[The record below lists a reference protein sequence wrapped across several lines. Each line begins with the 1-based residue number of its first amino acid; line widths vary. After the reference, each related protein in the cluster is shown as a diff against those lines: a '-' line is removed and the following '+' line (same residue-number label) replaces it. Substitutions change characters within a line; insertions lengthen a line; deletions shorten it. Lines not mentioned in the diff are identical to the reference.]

1 MLSVYLSQSPFS
13 PPKSSKPTLST
24 YKLFRDVTAISH
36 SSSTKLLPLVSKRSD
51 LAPLNPADDVA
62 SGDPPPA
69 GALLRHKKRP
79 RSFLTPRLEAN
90 GEKNPKEE
98 GKRELSA
105 SKEKKNKSTGDSE
118 IDFLR
123 YNSSSDNA
131 DVAGELQ
138 VSIVCYKNR
147 FCGFLNP
154 KIQVD
159 LVSAVHIGDKTY
171 FNTLQEKLSF
181 YDCVLYEGI
190 SHKSEKSYSI
200 NGFIQR
206 SVGKI
211 LSMDFQLDCL
221 NYKGRNWYNA
231 DLDFETLSRLQ
242 EERGEN
248 MFSMARD
255 RVGSALKSYSDSTTT
270 QFDSIKSK
278 LLKVSYLVPMPLALT
293 LLINFTCSPP
303 ENTNENNNNNNEDE
317 NENDDFTPDFR
328 EFVEFLELEL
338 RSGLKVVLARALT
351 STFAQEMNMENEE
364 NSVIIGERNKAAL
377 EELKRVIKRG
387 ERKIAILYGA
397 GHMPDLGKRLMQDFN
412 LVPCEIN
419 WVTAWEIKRPKNR
432 YFGPIYEKYVGKYLP
447 FGERNLG
454 VWLLGLGFSGFV
466 LFDLWVWWTAIN
478 WAGFEMVKLVQALII
493 V

>member
-1 MLSVYLSQSPFS
+1 MLSVSSISQSPFS
-13 PPKSSKPTLST
+13 PPKSKPPLLSN

-36 SSSTKLLPLVSKRSD
+36 SSSKLLPLASKRSD
-51 LAPLNPADDVA
+51 LVPLIPGDDVA
-62 SGDPPPA
+62 SAGPLVSHQKKPPWN
-69 GALLRHKKRP
+69 
-79 RSFLTPRLEAN
+79 FLTPRLEAN
-90 GEKNPKEE
+90 GEKHPKEE
-98 GKRELSA
+98 NKKELAA
-105 SKEKKNKSTGDSE
+105 SKEKKNKSAGD
-118 IDFLR
+118 DFLR
-123 YNSSSDNA
+123 YNSSSGNA

-138 VSIVCYKNR
+138 ASIVSYKKR
-147 FCGFLNP
+147 LPWRLLNP
-154 KIQVD
+154 KFQVD
-159 LVSAVHIGDKTY
+159 LVSAVHIADKTY

-181 YDCVLYEGI
+181 YDCVLYEGV
-190 SHKSEKSYSI
+190 SDKDKKEEDYESEKDYSI
-200 NGFIQR
+200 IGFIQR
-206 SVGKI
+206 SIGKV
-211 LSMDFQLDCL
+211 LSMDFQLDCI

-231 DLDFETLSRLQ
+231 DLDFETFSRLQ

-248 MFSMARD
+248 MFSMAQD

-270 QFDSIKSK
+270 QFDSIKTK

-303 ENTNENNNNNNEDE
+303 ENINKGNNNGD
-317 NENDDFTPDFR
+317 ENDDFAPDFG
-328 EFVEFLELEL
+328 EFVEFLELGL
-338 RSGLKVVLARALT
+338 GSGLKVVLARALT

-364 NSVIIGERNKAAL
+364 NTVIIGERNKAAL
-377 EELKRVIKRG
+377 EELKRAINRG

-432 YFGPIYEKYVGKYLP
+432 YLGPIYEKYVGRYLP
-447 FGERNLG
+447 FDERNFG
-454 VWLLGLGFSGFV
+454 VLLLALSFSGFV
-466 LFDLWVWWTAIN
+466 LFDLWVWWTAVN